1 MPLWEKRR
9 SALILTGL
17 VVFHGL
23 VISIQLP
30 QGSADSY
37 FERGVFFVYSPVQR
51 LATGAVRGL
60 VSLWDNYFDLRAVR
74 RENVELKRRNFYA
87 SQDVRFLEDR
97 LDLAGSEAKLR
108 ESLAAFEGS
117 IVAARTIGVDSVN
130 PHQSIVIDKGS
141 LDGIAANM
149 AVCDR
154 NGVLVGRTIN
164 PVGLKEAKVQLVTDK
179 DSSVSVRSSVAKL
192 TGSMTGLSRE
202 VCELRYVLASAAGG
216 QEGEELRTTGYD
228 KIYPA
233 GIRVGFIQSLV
244 RDEES
249 PVFLKILVKPFFG
262 FDTVDVVAVL
272 TRGPGGGG

>member
-23 VISIQLP
+23 VISIQVP
-30 QGSADSY
+30 QGSAKSY
-37 FERGVFFVYSPVQR
+37 FERGVFFVFSPVQR
-51 LATGAVRGL
+51 LATGTVRGV
-60 VSLWDNYFDLRAVR
+60 VSLWNNYFDLRAVR
-74 RENVELKRRNFYA
+74 RENVELKRQNFFI

-97 LDLAGSEAKLR
+97 LGLAGSEAKLR

-130 PHQSIVIDKGS
+130 PHHSIVIDKGS
-141 LDGIAANM
+141 LDGISRNM

-154 NGVLVGRTIN
+154 NGALVGRTID
-164 PVGLKEAKVQLVTDK
+164 PVGLKETKVQLVTDK
-179 DSSVSVRSSVAKL
+179 DSSVSVRSAVAQL
-192 TGSMTGLSRE
+192 TGSMAGLSRE

-244 RDEES
+244 RDEKS
-249 PVFLKILVKPFFG
+249 PIFLRILVKPFFG

>member
-23 VISIQLP
+23 VISIQVP
-30 QGSADSY
+30 SGSAKSY
-37 FERGVFFVYSPVQR
+37 FERGLFFVFSPVQR
-51 LATGAVRGL
+51 LATGTVRGV

-74 RENVELKRRNFYA
+74 RENVELKRQNFFI

-97 LDLAGSEAKLR
+97 LGLAGSEAKLR
-108 ESLAAFEGS
+108 ESLASFEGS

-141 LDGIAANM
+141 LDGIARNM

-154 NGVLVGRTIN
+154 NGALVGRTVD
-164 PVGLKEAKVQLVTDK
+164 PVGLKETKVQLVTDK
-179 DSSVSVRSSVAKL
+179 DSSVSVRSSVAQL

-233 GIRVGFIQSLV
+233 GIRVGVIQSLV
-244 RDEES
+244 RDTAS
-249 PVFLKILVKPFFG
+249 PIFLKILVKPFFG